1 MVDSHLICST
11 RDLELEGKSGYWG
24 IEGEDHRIHSHWY
37 SIQQD
42 SSSHIFLK
50 GNGQKLDRIKVF
62 AEMNQ
67 MFDLMPE
74 RVYNH
79 QSYVRNESVVR
90 PNAWKICSDISGD
103 SASEQ
108 EQSGRYEDKIK
119 MNK

>member
-1 MVDSHLICST
+1 
-11 RDLELEGKSGYWG
+11 
-24 IEGEDHRIHSHWY
+24 
-37 SIQQD
+37 
-42 SSSHIFLK
+42 
-50 GNGQKLDRIKVF
+50 
-62 AEMNQ
+62 MNQ

-119 MNK
+119 MNKQSCDCPCEGHSDISH